1 MASHVNKNLL
11 KIIRKI
17 ELEMVNKNISKIYLA
32 SKSPRRRELL
42 SQMGQQFEV
51 LAIDIPEEVAFGED
65 YLAYSRRICREKAE
79 AGWNHIF
86 ENSLA
91 VHPVLTADTEV
102 VHNGEVLGKPA
113 NYDAA
118 FKMWQRLQND
128 RHLVITSLTLKYE
141 GFCKT
146 LTRESWVHFDA
157 VSDEEIHHYLAT
169 GDYKDKSG
177 SYGIQSYAGQF
188 IKKIDGCFYSIM
200 GLPLNAIRQL
210 LQELASNAD

>member
-1 MASHVNKNLL
+1 
-11 KIIRKI
+11 
-17 ELEMVNKNISKIYLA
+17 MVNKNISKIYLA

-42 SQMGQQFEV
+42 TQMGVQFEV
-51 LAIDIPEEVAFGED
+51 LPIDIPEEVAQGED
-65 YLAYSRRICREKAE
+65 YLTYSQRICQEKAA

-102 VHNGEVLGKPA
+102 VHNGEVLGKPGDQ
-113 NYDAA
+113 DAA
-118 FKMWQRLQND
+118 FKMWQRLRND
-128 RHLVITSLTLKYE
+128 RHLVITSLTLKYQD
-141 GFCKT
+141 FCKT
-146 LTRESWVHFDA
+146 LTRESWVHFDD
-157 VSDEEIHHYLAT
+157 VSDEEIRRYLAT

-200 GLPLNAIRQL
+200 GLPLNAVRQL
-210 LQELASNAD
+210 LQELAANAD